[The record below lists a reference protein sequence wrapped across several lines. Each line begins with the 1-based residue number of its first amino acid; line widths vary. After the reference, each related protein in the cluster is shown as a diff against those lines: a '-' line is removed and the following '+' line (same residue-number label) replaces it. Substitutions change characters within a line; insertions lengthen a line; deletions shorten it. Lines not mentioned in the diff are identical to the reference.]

1 MKLNRLFLMLCFT
14 AFLYSCQN
22 EIIELQGEP
31 IEVKLTPSYVS
42 INPDTD
48 VPMGVKGNSV
58 KMSVDQNQ
66 VVYAIQVY
74 ENDSA
79 YYYGLF
85 DEVDSMKITLTT
97 TKSYRFKI
105 ATYKVGTGGGLKQD
119 IRTDGKYFY
128 LPDEIML
135 GNKFIKGNALKDID
149 LISSIKLAT
158 TEVKDYPEID
168 VFYCEKTVK
177 ADKTLSDIGFNLL
190 RMGFGIKYNL
200 SGLVDEDI
208 NIIIG
213 NDTTVLNSSSASKT
227 EIRLFNVPSGSLS
240 TIYAKAN
247 SYADSILIKVQWV
260 ATNGTE
266 YEKQE
271 KLEFTRNYQK
281 TINIQLNTS
290 GLYLNFEEW
299 VNNSVTD
306 IDGNVYSTVTIGT
319 QTWMAENLKTTR
331 YRNGDQIPNVTSDY
345 QWGNLYSGAYCWYDN
360 NIANKDVYGALYN
373 AYVVKDNRNIAPQGW
388 HVPSKEELMTLINY
402 LGGDSLAGGK
412 MKVKGTA
419 YWDSPNADATN
430 TSGFNA
436 LPGGYRQRGTGI
448 FMYKGTNAYFR
459 TSTEEFG
466 SGYDSAWHFMLF
478 SQSAFASPTYAEKTF
493 GFSIRCIKD

>member
-22 EIIELQGEP
+22 EIIELQGEL

-158 TEVKDYPEID
+158 SEVKDYPEID

-177 ADKTLSDIGFNLL
+177 ADKTLSDIVFNLL

-213 NDTTVLNSSSASKT
+213 NDTTVLNSSSAIKT

-360 NIANKDVYGALYN
+360 NIENKDVYGALYN
-373 AYVVKDNRNIAPQGW
+373 ASAVTDNRNIAPLGW
-388 HVPSKEELMTLINY
+388 HVPSKEEWMILINY
-402 LGGDSLAGGK
+402 LGGDSVAGGK
-412 MKVKGTA
+412 MKAKGTA
-419 YWDSPNADATN
+419 FWDSPNTN
-430 TSGFNA
+430 ASNISGFNG
-436 LPGGYRQRGTGI
+436 LPGGYRQRGSGI
-448 FMYKGTNAYFR
+448 FLYKGTNAYFR
-459 TSTEEFG
+459 TSTDEFD
-466 SGYDSAWHFMLF
+466 SGYNSAWHIMLF
-478 SQSAFASPTYAEKTF
+478 SQGTHTLTTYAEKTF
-493 GFSIRCIKD
+493 GFSVRCIKD

>member
-14 AFLYSCQN
+14 AFLFSCQT
-22 EIIELQGEP
+22 EIIEPEGEL

-48 VPMGVKGNSV
+48 VPMGVKGNNV

-97 TKSYRFKI
+97 TKTYRFKI
-105 ATYKVGTGGGLKQD
+105 ATYKVGTGEGLKQD
-119 IRTDGKYFY
+119 VRSGEKYFY
-128 LPDEIML
+128 LPNEIML
-135 GNKFIKGNALKDID
+135 GNKFIKGNVLKDID
-149 LISSIKLAT
+149 MISSIKLAAS
-158 TEVKDYPEID
+158 EVKDYPEID

-200 SGLVDEDI
+200 SGLVNEDI
-208 NIIIG
+208 SIIIG
-213 NDTTVLNSSSASKT
+213 NDTTVLNSSSATKT
-227 EIRLFNVPSGSLS
+227 EIRLFNVSSGSLS

-299 VNNSVTD
+299 ANNSVTD

-331 YRNGDQIPNVTSDY
+331 YRNGDPIPNVISDS
-345 QWGNLYSGAYCWYDN
+345 QWGYLYTGAYCWYDN
-360 NIANKDVYGALYN
+360 NIVNKDVYGALYN
-373 AYVVKDNRNIAPQGW
+373 GYAVKDSRNIAPQGW
-388 HVPSKEELMTLINY
+388 HVPSKEEWTTLINY
-402 LGGDSLAGGK
+402 LGGDSVAGGK
-412 MKVKGTA
+412 MKVAGTA
-419 YWDSPNADATN
+419 YWNSPNTDASN
-430 TSGFNA
+430 SSGFNA
-436 LPGGYRQRGTGI
+436 MPAGYRQRGTGI
-448 FMYKGTNAYFR
+448 FMYKGAFTYFR
-459 TSTEEFG
+459 TTTDETS
-466 SGYDSAWHFMLF
+466 SGYDSAWLVMLF
-478 SQSAFASPTYAEKTF
+478 GESGVSRTTYAEKT
-493 GFSIRCIKD
+493 GGLSVRCIKD